1 MKVLV
6 ACLVDDHREPGK
18 GLFSHEYLNLYQ
30 PMQQVASDVVLFDF
44 HRLLQAYGREG
55 MNRALIETIRR
66 ERPDVSL
73 FALFKDEFTPEAIEE
88 ARQSTRTVAYFFD
101 DDWRREYFASW
112 APHFDFL
119 TTPRQWTYRQ
129 YQAAGMR
136 NVLYSP
142 FAFNVELYCR
152 AEVPKR
158 YDVSFV
164 GGNHPWRVFVIDRL
178 KRGGIN
184 VAVFGTYWRSGMLG
198 QQAMVDVFC
207 ASKINLNLSNS
218 VQWDARYL
226 LSSWRAIR
234 TTLKSAKDRE
244 QIKARH
250 FEMRCAKILLNSSV
264 HLLPKSYQL
273 SVRDTIA
280 SPPADETSSGA
291 RAGFSVI
298 T

>member
-1 MKVLV
+1 
-6 ACLVDDHREPGK
+6 
-18 GLFSHEYLNLYQ
+18 
-30 PMQQVASDVVLFDF
+30 
-44 HRLLQAYGREG
+44 
-55 MNRALIETIRR
+55 MNGALIETIRR
-66 ERPDVSL
+66 ERLDVSL
-73 FALFKDEFTPEAIEE
+73 FALLKDEFTPEAIEE

-184 VAVFGTYWRSGMLG
+184 VAGFRAYLRVGGARPAGVGDGVFAPQNYF
-198 QQAMVDVFC
+198 Q
-207 ASKINLNLSNS
+207 LSNS
-218 VQWDARYL
+218 PLW
-226 LSSWRAIR
+226 
-234 TTLKSAKDRE
+234 
-244 QIKARH
+244 
-250 FEMRCAKILLNSSV
+250 
-264 HLLPKSYQL
+264 
-273 SVRDTIA
+273 
-280 SPPADETSSGA
+280 G
-291 RAGFSVI
+291 G
-298 T
+298 